1 MSEIDQLKMEARQ
14 LLEEVNDQFERSTGN
29 RNSGTFYNFES
40 LCESSFK
47 NRLKQLKKKGSITT
61 INSCVSGSPGVAN
74 CKN

>member
-1 MSEIDQLKMEARQ
+1 MSEIDQLKIEARL
-14 LLEEVNDQFERSTGN
+14 LLEEVNDQFERTTGK

-47 NRLKQLKKKGSITT
+47 NRVKQLRKGSITT
-61 INSCVSGSPGVAN
+61 INSCISGSSFIVN

>member
-14 LLEEVNDQFERSTGN
+14 LLEEVSNQFERTTGK

-47 NRLKQLKKKGSITT
+47 NRLKQLKKKVASLQLTPA
-61 INSCVSGSPGVAN
+61 SPAN
-74 CKN
+74 YYRALFSN